1 MPLTK
6 GTTCIFGR
14 LCPIF
19 TMVCSTFY
27 LSALQISLTLLGIA
41 FSKTKLT
48 FSLVPLTGRNFQIVQ
63 RKQLCHAIIAYETP
77 VESMVGITP

>member
-6 GTTCIFGR
+6 GTACIFGR

-41 FSKTKLT
+41 FSKTTLI
-48 FSLVPLTGRNFQIVQ
+48 FSLVPLDLEFDMDLTYKTRMSK
-63 RKQLCHAIIAYETP
+63 R
-77 VESMVGITP
+77 